1 MKSIVDSDS
10 KEKSCFLRKAEVLK
24 ILRKA
29 AGEIPSE
36 WKTKGKKEVKFWL
49 VSVEDL

>member
-36 WKTKGKKEVKFWL
+36 WKTKRKKEVRFL
-49 VSVEDL
+49 PASVDDL